1 MFGINRAIK
10 KKWRAFKA
18 IFSAGKVPYNLD
30 HPDIAH
36 KIEIA
41 FSTKNATYYRFKKD
55 VQMPAGR
62 YKWVHARMYEMELRM
77 TVDTL
82 RNYVKE
88 IQLCLSGKRGSIEI
102 GNATLALKKLESRM
116 ELGFDV
122 ETVKRLAAVMLFTDD
137 EILNTYDDVK
147 GDEKIKD
154 WDEEG
159 TVSFFL
165 TTPIGDWLGLND
177 ISPTALQDYIKMQT
191 ELIAALT
198 CETPEASL
206 ESS

>member
-1 MFGINRAIK
+1 MFGINRAIRK
-10 KKWRAFKA
+10 RWRAFKA
-18 IFSAGKVPYNLD
+18 IFAAGKVPYNID

-41 FSTKNATYYRFKKD
+41 FATSKATYYRFKKD

-62 YKWVHARMYEMELRM
+62 YKWVHARLYEFELRM
-77 TVDTL
+77 KADTL
-82 RNYVKE
+82 RNYLNELKM
-88 IQLCLSGKRGSIEI
+88 CLSGKRGEI
-102 GNATLALKKLESRM
+102 QIGEAMLAIRKMESRM
-116 ELGFDV
+116 DLGFDV

-137 EILNTYDDVK
+137 EILNTYDETK

-154 WDEEG
+154 WDTEG
-159 TVSFFL
+159 ALDFFW

-177 ISPTALQDYIKMQT
+177 ISQTALGDYIKTQT

-198 CETPEASL
+198 YETPAVSS